1 MDGDDKLRRVKEK
14 PAVINGY
21 SMLAIPS
28 PAPERL
34 KSPLMTWGELNETPM
49 RIDRS
54 YNVLICVINIDKI
67 PKTPPREQLGS

>member
-1 MDGDDKLRRVKEK
+1 MDGQEKIGRLKEK
-14 PAVINGY
+14 PAIINGY
-21 SMLAIPS
+21 QMLSMPS

-54 YNVLICVINIDKI
+54 YNVLKVF
-67 PKTPPREQLGS
+67 LY